1 MTYRMGALADA
12 EDAEEFEEDG
22 AWALYLIFLCCT
34 LALSVVVLNA
44 LIAVISETFD
54 RLQEHSEALWV
65 KGQAQLTYEVELA
78 FGRQRQA
85 PYLGFTHLPRA

>member
-1 MTYRMGALADA
+1 MQARVPWTYRMGALADA

-65 KGQAQLTYEVELA
+65 KGQAQLLCRCHNQFVL
-78 FGRQRQA
+78 
-85 PYLGFTHLPRA
+85 LNDLIS